1 MINYTK
7 YSFFGMTFYNKISP
21 AGEKIKSIRKNV
33 KPRNEVEEI
42 FLFTKGK
49 YVVTDEDG
57 LSHNYIER
65 VPGVYSEELNPFERG
80 IYYITA
86 QEDSEWW
93 CVNRSDLI
101 KNNFKLKKI
110 DRSANQILSL
120 KANTKYVFFTGKFLY
135 DAGNGVNKSIQA
147 PVPLNNTSAKDVL
160 VTDRILGYELESV

>member
-1 MINYTK
+1 
-7 YSFFGMTFYNKISP
+7 MTFYNKISP

-33 KPRNEVEEI
+33 KPRNELEEI

-49 YVVTDEDG
+49 YIVTDENGD
-57 LSHNYIER
+57 SHDYVER
-65 VPGVYSEELNPFERG
+65 VPGVFSEELNPFERG

-101 KNNFKLKKI
+101 KNNFKLKMI
-110 DRSANQILSL
+110 DCAVNQILSL

-135 DAGNGVNKSIQA
+135 DAGNGVNKTIEA
-147 PVPLNNTSAKDVL
+147 PVPLTITNTKDIL
-160 VTDRILGYELESV
+160 VVNRILGYELENI